1 MRRMF
6 KRKRRITPFIF
17 ILCIFGLTA
26 VFLIH
31 IRPVVMSVANS
42 NLKYIATKVINKAVS
57 DKFSENGINYTDLV
71 VVSKDNDNRVS
82 AVSVNFPAVNKIKSE
97 LTLNILENINS
108 IDETQI
114 AIPLGNFFNNEFM
127 SGIGPKI
134 PFKIVPNSEV
144 EINFRDDFK
153 GLSINQTLHEIYL
166 DIETNIMAVMPSV
179 ETGTTVRISFL
190 VGHTVIVG
198 DVPET
203 YTGIN
208 EIPGSIEDYILDVT
222 P

>member
-6 KRKRRITPFIF
+6 KQKRRITPYIF
-17 ILCIFGLTA
+17 LLLIFLLSTA
-26 VFLIH
+26 FLVH
-31 IRPVVMSVANS
+31 IRPVVLSVANS
-42 NLKYIATKVINKAVS
+42 NLKYIATKIINKSVS
-57 DKFSENGINYTDLV
+57 DKFSQNGINYSDLIV
-71 VVSKDNDNRVS
+71 ISKDNNNRVS
-82 AVSVNFPAVNKIKSE
+82 SVSVNFPKINKIKSE
-97 LTLNILENINS
+97 LTLSILEDISNIDNTK
-108 IDETQI
+108 IK
-114 AIPLGNFFNNEFM
+114 IPLGNFFNNEFM

-134 PFKIVPNSEV
+134 PFKIVPTSEV
-144 EINFRDDFK
+144 EINLRDDFK

-166 DIETNIMAVMPSV
+166 DIETNVMAVMPAV
-179 ETGTTVRISFL
+179 KTGATVRTSFL

-198 DVPET
+198 EVPET

>member
-1 MRRMF
+1 MF
-6 KRKRRITPFIF
+6 KPRKRFAPVII
-17 ILCIFGLTA
+17 ILCFFGLSA
-26 VFLIH
+26 LFMFQV
-31 IRPVVMSVANS
+31 RPIVMSVANS
-42 NLKYIATKVINKAVS
+42 NLKYIATKIINKEVTK
-57 DKFSENGINYTDLV
+57 KFSQAGVNYEDLIV
-71 VVSKDNDNRVS
+71 ISKDNDNRVS
-82 AVSVNFPAVNKIKSE
+82 AVSVNFPEVNKIKSE
-97 LTLNILENINS
+97 LTLNILES
-108 IDETQI
+108 IASVDETKI

-134 PFKIVPNSEV
+134 PFRIIPNSEV

-166 DIETNIMAVMPSV
+166 DIETNVSAVMPSV
-179 ETGTTVRISFL
+179 KTGATVRTSFL
-190 VGHTVIVG
+190 VSHTIIVG

>member
-6 KRKRRITPFIF
+6 KPKRRIFPFVFIIF
-17 ILCIFGLTA
+17 TFFLLCLFI
-26 VFLIH
+26 VR
-31 IRPVVMSVANS
+31 IRPVVMSVINS
-42 NLKYIATKVINKAVS
+42 NLKYIATKIINKSVS
-57 DKFSENGINYTDLV
+57 EKFSQDGLNYSDLIII
-71 VVSKDNDNRVS
+71 SKDNNNRVS
-82 AVSVNFPAVNKIKSE
+82 SVSVNFPVVNKLKSE
-97 LTLNILENINS
+97 LTLCILEDITKIEES
-108 IDETQI
+108 KIK
-114 AIPLGNFFNNEFM
+114 IPLGNFFENEFL
-127 SGIGPKI
+127 SGTGPKI

-144 EINFRDDFK
+144 EINLRDDFK

-166 DIETNIMAVMPSV
+166 DIETNVMAVMPSV
-179 ETGTTVRISFL
+179 KTGTTVRTSFL

-198 DVPET
+198 EVPET